1 MWGLKKFL
9 AGSTNFINS
18 PFYIKYGIPLLL
30 LIWVTLLKLIL
41 FKYIG
46 QPTPFLLYF
55 AVIIIT
61 ARYFGEISALVII
74 FCAALVVNFFFLYPY
89 DSFSID
95 TGHLVQTGIFVL
107 ECSFIVGLSAA
118 LRKTVQKMHQR
129 DMVFKALVEKSAEG
143 ITMHNAD
150 GMRIYCSPSVEEIL
164 GYTPEELL
172 KQDPWAYSHEGEL
185 LYAKEQFY
193 RLASHPGKTIT
204 ILHRV
209 RHKNDK
215 WIWLES
221 RLTNLLHEPMVN
233 AIISNFTD
241 VTDRVYLEKQRE
253 DFIGVASHELKTPLT
268 SLKAFTQV
276 LENRFKNSTD
286 TSSHEII
293 TKIDY
298 QVNRIVSMINDMLD
312 VSSLQAGGL
321 NFNISKFDLN
331 ELINELSQALQQS
344 MRKHRIVVNLAPLD
358 AIPGDRDRIGQ
369 IINNLIANA
378 VKYSPAADTI
388 NISSKIDGDYVT
400 VSVQDYGIGIPEDEQ
415 KSIFEKF
422 YRVGNSQKA
431 FQGLGLGLFICYQIV
446 EIHKGKIG
454 VISHPGEGSTFWF
467 SLPL

>member
-1 MWGLKKFL
+1 MAGFKKL
-9 AGSTNFINS
+9 IAGNSTFVDS
-18 PFYIKYGIPLLL
+18 PFYIKYGVPLLL
-30 LIWVTLLKLIL
+30 LVWVTLLKLL
-41 FKYIG
+41 MFSYIG
-46 QPTPFLLYF
+46 TSTPFLLYF
-55 AVIIIT
+55 GVVVIS
-61 ARYFGEISALVII
+61 ARYFGER
-74 FCAALVVNFFFLYPY
+74 AALVTIICAAAIVNFFFLYPY
-89 DSFSID
+89 NSFSFD
-95 TGHLVQTGIFVL
+95 VDRLLQTTLFIL
-107 ECSFIVGLSAA
+107 ECGFIVSLSAA
-118 LRKTVQKMHQR
+118 LRKAGQKMHQQ
-129 DMVFKALVEKSAEG
+129 DMVFKALVEKSVEG
-143 ITMHNAD
+143 ITMHNAE
-150 GMRIYCSPSVEEIL
+150 GVRIYCSPSVEAIM

-172 KQDPWAYSHEGEL
+172 RHQPWELSHEGEV

-204 ILHRV
+204 VLHRIK
-209 RHKNDK
+209 HKNGK

-221 RLTNLLHEPMVN
+221 RLTNLLNDPLVN

-241 VTDRVYLEKQRE
+241 VTDRVNLERQRE

-276 LENRFKNSTD
+276 LESRFKNSTD

-321 NFNISKFDLN
+321 NFSIAKFDLN
-331 ELINELSQALQQS
+331 DLVSEISQNLQQTTK
-344 MRKHRIVVNLAPLD
+344 KHRIVADLARID
-358 AIPGDRDRIGQ
+358 TVPGDRERIGQ
-369 IINNLIANA
+369 VINNLIANA
-378 VKYSPAADTI
+378 IKYSPNAGEI
-388 NISSKIDGDYVT
+388 NIASKIGEDVIT
-400 VSVQDYGIGIPEDEQ
+400 VSVQDYGIGIPEAEQ

-431 FQGLGLGLFICYQIV
+431 FQGLGLGLFICCQII

-454 VISHPGEGSTFWF
+454 VISNEGEGSIFWF

>member
-1 MWGLKKFL
+1 MSGLKKFL
-9 AGSTNFINS
+9 TGTTNFTHS
-18 PFYIKYGIPLLL
+18 PVYIKYGIPLLL
-30 LIWVTLLKLIL
+30 LVWITLLKLIL

-46 QPTPFLLYF
+46 SSTPFLLYF
-55 AVIIIT
+55 AVVIIT
-61 ARYFGEISALVII
+61 ARYFGEVASLWVILFSAIL
-74 FCAALVVNFFFLYPY
+74 VNFFFLYPY
-89 DSFSID
+89 DNFSFD
-95 TGHLVQTGIFVL
+95 TAHIVQTILFVL

-118 LRKTVQKMHQR
+118 LRRTVKKMHQR
-129 DMVFKALVEKSAEG
+129 DMIFKALVEKSTEG

-164 GYTPEELL
+164 GYTPEELME
-172 KQDPWAYSHEGEL
+172 QDPWKFSHEGEA

-209 RHKNDK
+209 QHKNGK

-221 RLTNLLHEPMVN
+221 RLTNLLHDPVVN

-276 LENRFKNSTD
+276 LENRFRTGTD

-293 TKIDY
+293 TKIDF
-298 QVNRIVSMINDMLD
+298 QVNRIVNMINDMLD

-331 ELINELSQALQQS
+331 ELITEVSNTLQQTTRRHS
-344 MRKHRIVVNLAPLD
+344 IIIDLSPVEP
-358 AIPGDRDRIGQ
+358 IPGDRDRIGQ
-369 IINNLIANA
+369 VINNFIGNA
-378 VKYSPAADTI
+378 IKYSPAADTI
-388 NISSKIDGDYVT
+388 RVTSKREGDFIT
-400 VSVQDYGIGIPEDEQ
+400 VFVQDFGIGIPEVEH
-415 KSIFEKF
+415 KSVFEKF
-422 YRVGNSQKA
+422 YRVGDSQKA
-431 FQGLGLGLFICYQIV
+431 FQGLGLGLFISHQII

-454 VISHPGEGSTFWF
+454 VNSKPGEGSTFWF